1 MLQICEMENALGD
14 LMRSA
19 REAKGLTQAQVG
31 LHVGITY
38 SAVGQ
43 YESGSIKKPRPD
55 RLKAIAD
62 LLEINSD
69 LLNKRMMESYGF
81 SLASDAGASSDITAP
96 KPARPARRRPVD
108 PPSEVELAR
117 DAPDISTLGG
127 ARNVPEYGI
136 AVGGE
141 DDDFTLNGEVL
152 DHHSRPTGLARRDVF
167 VVRVKGTSMEPRF
180 REGHL
185 LYVEKKRQPGV
196 GDDAVIELYPDEE
209 DGAGRAFIKEL
220 VSKDMA
226 TVVVRQ
232 FNPPKPISYPRNR
245 VKALYR
251 VVPNNE
257 LFGV

>member
-1 MLQICEMENALGD
+1 MENALGS
-14 LMRSA
+14 LLRSA
-19 REAKGLTQAQVG
+19 REAKSLTQAQVG
-31 LHVGITY
+31 THVGITY

-62 LLEINSD
+62 LLDIDGD

-81 SLASDAGASSDITAP
+81 SLASDADALVESTQP
-96 KPARPARRRPVD
+96 KPARAARRRPTD
-108 PPSEVELAR
+108 LPSDVELAR

-127 ARNVPEYGI
+127 ARNVPEHGI

-141 DDDFTLNGEVL
+141 DDDFTLNGEVI
-152 DHHSRPTGLARRDVF
+152 DYHSRPTGLAKRDVF

-185 LYVEKKRQPGV
+185 LYVERKRQPGI

-220 VSKDMA
+220 VSKGMA

-232 FNPPKPISYPRNR
+232 FNPPKPITYPREK

>member
-1 MLQICEMENALGD
+1 MENALGD
-14 LMRSA
+14 LLRSA
-19 REAKGLTQAQVG
+19 REAKSLTQAQVG
-31 LHVGITY
+31 GHVGITY

-43 YESGSIKKPRPD
+43 YESGTIKKPRPD

-62 LLEINSD
+62 LLEIDSD
-69 LLNKRMMESYGF
+69 LLNKRLIESYGI
-81 SLASDAGASSDITAP
+81 SLASGADALSDNTQQKPTRTKRITSANISSD
-96 KPARPARRRPVD
+96 
-108 PPSEVELAR
+108 VELAR

-127 ARNVPEYGI
+127 ARNVPEHGI

-141 DDDFTLNGEVL
+141 DDDFTLNGEVI
-152 DHHSRPTGLARRDVF
+152 DYHSRPTGLAKRDVF

-185 LYVEKKRQPGV
+185 LYVERKRQPGA
-196 GDDAVIELYPDEE
+196 GDDAVVELHPEEE

-220 VSKDMA
+220 VSKGMA

-232 FNPPKPISYPRNR
+232 FNPAKEITYPRER

-257 LFGV
+257 LFGF